1 MGGSNSGQII
11 ESVRSYDPKSWSC
24 LHIAEGALTC
34 KNVIVQNN
42 DIGPC
47 GSDAFQEWA
56 DGISLACRDS
66 IVRNNMI
73 QGATDGGIVIF
84 GSPGSQ
90 IYNNTIWIVN
100 VSINSSMNRASFS
113 VSSQQTLL
121 GGINMVDYDP
131 FEGDYTGVVVQ
142 NNIIKGGFSTDQPEP
157 GSDPIDAIIKYV
169 WTFLVTW
176 FSYWERL
183 FLRIG
188 IAIGPRVWFG
198 DRYGNNVSR
207 SGTVIGNSFSGA
219 FSHAIAVTSAQNFTV
234 QDNFL
239 FEHTSFV
246 GVRGPNCSTSDTLPS
261 PAPWVIDTNTTSSS
275 SIQADFVDIPDGDS
289 LICVQPPSG
298 GDFWPSKLFS
308 RATILRVQPRQIPG
322 GGVAGFIIGILLFLI
337 GLFAAVCII
346 RRKLRKRQEFRG
358 V

>member
-24 LHIAEGALTC
+24 LHIDEGALTC

-100 VSINSSMNRASFS
+100 VSINSNMNRASFS

-169 WTFLVTW
+169 WTFLVT
-176 FSYWERL
+176 
-183 FLRIG
+183 
-188 IAIGPRVWFG
+188 
-198 DRYGNNVSR
+198 
-207 SGTVIGNSFSGA
+207 
-219 FSHAIAVTSAQNFTV
+219 
-234 QDNFL
+234 
-239 FEHTSFV
+239 
-246 GVRGPNCSTSDTLPS
+246 
-261 PAPWVIDTNTTSSS
+261 
-275 SIQADFVDIPDGDS
+275 
-289 LICVQPPSG
+289 
-298 GDFWPSKLFS
+298 
-308 RATILRVQPRQIPG
+308 
-322 GGVAGFIIGILLFLI
+322 
-337 GLFAAVCII
+337 
-346 RRKLRKRQEFRG
+346 
-358 V
+358 